1 VHEIRHVSLHQE
13 AHVKAKLHQSE
24 PSRLAALRSYGILDT
39 PREAEFDDVVRVVS
53 EVCEAP
59 ISVINLIDDGRQWF
73 KAEVGLGVRE
83 TPIDSSLCA
92 HAILQPGLFIVPDT
106 LLDKRFDDNPLVL
119 GEPHLRFYAGALLES
134 PDGMPLG
141 TVCVLDYKPR
151 VLTETQK
158 SLLKVMANQV
168 MKTLELR
175 KVILEEQT
183 ARMRAEALAKENE
196 TLAREG
202 DHRVMNSL
210 QLVQSVISLQIRA
223 VKSAETKEQL
233 ETARARVLAIASVH
247 KELYLG
253 GSLEDV
259 EIGGFLHRICDGLKQ
274 TAPPQVTDVQV
285 TAEAMMMRSAMAS
298 SIGLIVAELVT
309 NSFKYAYADDQ
320 RGTVEV
326 ALRKTPTGWYLQVA
340 DAGIGFTPGPAAAKG
355 TGVGMR
361 VVNALVSRIKGQIH
375 VSSQPGRTIFQ
386 IDVTS

>member
-1 VHEIRHVSLHQE
+1 
-13 AHVKAKLHQSE
+13 VKAELHQSE